1 MDYAAALKAIKAL
14 DADNAEELVSAIEG
28 KVGSLESKNFE
39 IIGEKRNATTKAQS
53 MQSALEAI
61 ASSLGIQ
68 GDLDAILETA
78 QSKVTGLASEAAQL
92 REAKTA
98 LEAAKAEAEGKVTAF
113 ERKGKLSQIAT
124 AAGANAAVLEKLFS
138 DRLDELKVEGEGE
151 SRVVKLGDRALKE
164 YVEADE
170 GLKAFAPALF
180 PSTEAPAQKPQP
192 KLPSGGPKG
201 TNEANPV
208 DSYMSKT
215 YKGINKFV
223 KPSN

>member
-1 MDYAAALKAIKAL
+1 MDYAAALSKLKGL
-14 DADNAEELVSAIEG
+14 DLEGKDELISAIEG

-39 IIGEKRNATTKAQS
+39 VIGEKRTATTKAQT

-78 QSKVTGLASEAAQL
+78 QSKVTGLAAEAAQL
-92 REAKTA
+92 REAKIA
-98 LEAAKAEAEGKVTAF
+98 LEAAKAEAEGKVQTF

-151 SRVVKLGDRALKE
+151 SRVVKLGDQALRE
-164 YVEADE
+164 FVEGDE
-170 GLKAFAPALF
+170 ALKAFAPALF

-201 TNEANPV
+201 TNETNPV